1 MKFLATREKNLG
13 CSNLVFHVAKSFL
26 TEISQGL
33 LFLLKSP
40 TFFAKVKSDGKII
53 SKANRDHSETKLWYP
68 YVVKISI
75 KAYCDIVFVHF
86 RE

>member
-13 CSNLVFHVAKSFL
+13 CFNLVFHVAKSFL

-40 TFFAKVKSDGKII
+40 TFFAKAKSDGKIT
-53 SKANRDHSETKLWYP
+53 SKANQHAL
-68 YVVKISI
+68 KISE
-75 KAYCDIVFVHF
+75 KSYCDIVFVHF